1 MLLDSLF
8 NLPSQHAL
16 CFAFCKSC
24 NAFLLGGKV
33 MTIMVPFVFQNNWSN
48 YTFSKF
54 MIKVWIE
61 SLCNVEAYHNPG
73 FGFGNILKCIFG
85 NGKGI
90 CHIARFCIFVI
101 VAM

>member
-1 MLLDSLF
+1 MQFVLHF
-8 NLPSQHAL
+8 VKVA
-16 CFAFCKSC
+16 

-73 FGFGNILKCIFG
+73 FGFGNILKCIFEM
-85 NGKGI
+85 GKEYAI
-90 CHIARFCIFVI
+90 
-101 VAM
+101 